1 MKGIV
6 GAVGA
11 MFGRKRSPAVG
22 LPPSGHTHG
31 PSLAAV
37 ASPVPYDVSDSS
49 SGPSDDELPV
59 ARTESEE
66 AGDSP
71 PRRARSQPPRHFQNG
86 RTPAFGWKA

>member
-1 MKGIV
+1 MKNIV

-11 MFGRKRSPAVG
+11 MFSRKRSPAVG
-22 LPPSGHTHG
+22 LSPSSSHNDPNG
-31 PSLAAV
+31 PV
-37 ASPVPYDVSDSS
+37 VPYDVSDSS

-66 AGDSP
+66 AADSP
-71 PRRARSQPPRHFQNG
+71 PRRARSQPRQNFQTG